1 MRVRLAAVLS
11 IAFVLA
17 STTAV
22 ASENHYKNVITATHP
37 IAYWRLGETSG
48 SIAHAV
54 VGQHP
59 GTYKGAP
66 LLGRPGLIRNNLNTA
81 PHFDGVDDRV
91 KDNSSTDR
99 RKASWSQGYTLEAWV
114 VTRTRTAEEHIISFN
129 RRNGGTNIAIFR
141 DEPSNKFKFH
151 DCEGRRC
158 VAVFS
163 KTTPRVGKT
172 YQVVVTV
179 NASNRGHLYV
189 NGRSEATFVSS
200 QRPVHDARFTIGADY
215 DRARNGQPRKVTS
228 FWHGRIDE
236 VVIYNRAISAKRV
249 AVEWAAGT

>member
-1 MRVRLAAVLS
+1 MRVKIVAALS
-11 IAFVLA
+11 IVFVLA
-17 STTAV
+17 SSTAI
-22 ASENHYKNVITATHP
+22 ASENHYKNLIEASHP

-48 SIAHAV
+48 STAHAS

-66 LLGRPGLIRNNLNTA
+66 QLGTPGLIHNNLNMA
-81 PHFDGVDDRV
+81 PHFDGTDDRV
-91 KDNSSTDR
+91 KDNSFTDR
-99 RKASWSQGYTLEAWV
+99 PKASWSRGYTLEAWV

-141 DEPSNKFKFH
+141 DEPSDKFKFH
-151 DCEGRRC
+151 DCEGPRC
-158 VAVFS
+158 VEVFS
-163 KTTPRVGKT
+163 KTTPVIGRT

-200 QRPVHDARFTIGADY
+200 QRPVHSARFTIGADY
-215 DRARNGQPRKVTS
+215 DRGRDGHSRKVTS
-228 FWHGRIDE
+228 FWHGKIDE
-236 VVIYNRAISAKRV
+236 VVIYNRAITARRV
-249 AVEWAAGT
+249 AAQWAAGT